1 MNVSSWRYCS
11 LNPKLNGNSFD
22 ISLNSRI
29 ILRPCSGNP
38 MWLFAI
44 SNMNKGS
51 REFSVSIASS
61 RTTRLESL
69 VSSEN
74 SRYSMEYV
82 QHVIH
87 HRRRYARIDPDP
99 ECLVHHGI
107 RHLQLTRNSIRLIM
121 VRGLANQVASKKK
134 TRRDLVFFE
143 IAHDGI
149 TAEGCSLPDGY
160 GESEPAR
167 CTASRGFGHYEEL
180 AQIA

>member
-22 ISLNSRI
+22 ILLNSRI

-69 VSSEN
+69 ASSEN
-74 SRYSMEYV
+74 SRYSMEYL

-87 HRRRYARIDPDP
+87 HRRRYAGIDPDP

-107 RHLQLTRNSIRLIM
+107 RHLQVPCYSIRLVTIC
-121 VRGLANQVASKKK
+121 GLANQVAPKKQP
-134 TRRDLVFFE
+134 RCYLVFFE
-143 IAHDGI
+143 AAHHGI
-149 TAEGCSLPDGY
+149 TAERRSVPYGY
-160 GESEPAR
+160 GES
-167 CTASRGFGHYEEL
+167 
-180 AQIA
+180 